1 MIELEIQDELD
12 SWFQIISSHEHYF
25 LLKYMLG
32 RQFPPYLKEKK
43 SAFFSGFTAKILFSG
58 FRKLNGR

>member
-12 SWFQIISSHEHYF
+12 SWFQIISSHKHYF

-43 SAFFSGFTAKILFSG
+43 NLLSFLDLLQRSFFQVLE
-58 FRKLNGR
+58 N